1 MVGTRQTTEWETGRR
16 AAGEVVLPQLLE
28 EELSSSRRRSGGYL
42 SDIETTA
49 TEVCDLERYIVAA
62 RHHGGNTQ
70 VNLTV
75 GWSAN
80 IGQPIL
86 TIQYWRFNIGDSILV
101 IQYWRFNIGD

>member
-70 VNLTV
+70 VSLTV

-86 TIQYWRFNIGDSILV
+86 VSQYWRFNIGD
-101 IQYWRFNIGD
+101 